1 MFTVTNRILV
11 KKGMGHKM
19 APAFTSSKSLFN
31 WEGFNKVEV
40 NVCTAPEEH
49 DEMNVMMYWNTLENF
64 EAWKNSDDFRNTHN
78 REKSDNANSPIIS
91 NRIVVS
97 EIVSVLA

>member
-11 KKGMGHKM
+11 KKGFGSKM
-19 APAFTSSKSLFN
+19 APAFTSRKTLF
-31 WEGFNKVEV
+31 EFKGFNKVEV
-40 NVCTAPEEH
+40 NLCTDSEEH
-49 DEMNVMMYWNTLENF
+49 DELNVMMYWDTLEDVQT
-64 EAWKNSDDFRNTHN
+64 WRDSDDFRQSHS
-78 REKSDNANSPIIS
+78 REKSDKANSPIIS